1 MVRGARS
8 WLEGD
13 GPVPGPVPA
22 AAAAAGFGT
31 AFGGKLIANK
41 KNKNKRTALQIFTNK
56 LASG

>member
-1 MVRGARS
+1 MVRVARS

-13 GPVPGPVPA
+13 GPVPVPGPVPA

-41 KNKNKRTALQIFTNK
+41 TN
-56 LASG
+56 